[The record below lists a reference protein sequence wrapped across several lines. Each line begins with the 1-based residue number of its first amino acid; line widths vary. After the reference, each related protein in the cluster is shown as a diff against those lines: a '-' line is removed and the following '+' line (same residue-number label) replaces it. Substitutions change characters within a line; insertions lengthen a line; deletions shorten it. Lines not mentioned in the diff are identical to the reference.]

1 MNKISDLINTWIPL
15 VIISAGITLTVGSLL
30 SMPQDKVIITSI
42 LAAVVA
48 IIGFLLRPYFESE
61 KEQKPQ
67 NSRYQSE

>member
-15 VIISAGITLTVGSLL
+15 VIISAGIPLTVGSLL
-30 SMPQDKVIITSI
+30 SMPQDKIIITSI

-48 IIGFLLRPYFESE
+48 IIAFLMRPYFESE

-67 NSRYQSE
+67 KNRY

>member
-15 VIISAGITLTVGSLL
+15 VIISAGIPLTVGSLL
-30 SMPQDKVIITSI
+30 AMPQDKIIITSI

-48 IIGFLLRPYFESE
+48 IIAFLMRPYFESE

-67 NSRYQSE
+67 KNRY

>member
-15 VIISAGITLTVGSLL
+15 VIISAGIPLTVGSLL
-30 SMPQDKVIITSI
+30 SMPQDKIIITSI

-48 IIGFLLRPYFESE
+48 IIAFRLRPYFESE

-67 NSRYQSE
+67 NRRYQSE

>member
-15 VIISAGITLTVGSLL
+15 VIISAGIPLLVGSLL
-30 SMPQDKVIITSI
+30 AMPQDKIIITSI

-48 IIGFLLRPYFESE
+48 IIAFLMRPYFESE

-67 NSRYQSE
+67 KNRY